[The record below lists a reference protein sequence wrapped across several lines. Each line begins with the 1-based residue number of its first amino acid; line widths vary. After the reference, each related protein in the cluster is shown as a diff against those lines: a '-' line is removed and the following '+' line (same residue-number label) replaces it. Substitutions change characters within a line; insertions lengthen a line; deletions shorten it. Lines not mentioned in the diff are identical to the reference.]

1 MSVVVQIGL
10 KLLSHAGKGVHPDHI
25 FLYADGRIDVVSA
38 SPGPGYRAPENR
50 GTAPQPIEDVYHIGT
65 ILYEFLSGRRLGQ
78 LPEREILHATALD
91 RVLGEIPSLPEDLKI
106 ILKAMLAFRPEA
118 RAGVKLAQQ
127 ELSQLE
133 QSPPDYATW
142 VDQYPVFQTSK
153 PDAKTSVPPI
163 HTSDPAPI
171 RRSTTSW
178 IALAGMGGCV
188 VIAGIAFLVGLATA
202 IWLSS
207 FR

>member
-1 MSVVVQIGL
+1 MSVVIQIGL

-25 FLYADGRIDVVSA
+25 FLHADGQLDVVSA
-38 SPGPGYRAPENR
+38 TPGPGYRAPENR
-50 GTAPQPIEDVYHIGT
+50 GAAPQPIEDVYLIGT
-65 ILYEFLSGRRLGQ
+65 ILYELLSGRRLGQ
-78 LPEREILHATALD
+78 LPEREILHGSALD
-91 RVLGEIPSLPEDLKI
+91 RVLGEIPALPDALKI

-133 QSPPDYATW
+133 PSVPDYETW
-142 VDQYPVFQTSK
+142 VRQYSVFQSVKT
-153 PDAKTSVPPI
+153 DAKTSVPPI
-163 HTSDPAPI
+163 HATDPSPI

-188 VIAGIAFLVGLATA
+188 VMAGIAFLVGLGTA
-202 IWLSS
+202 IWLGS